1 MAVRPISWNYRYIYY
16 YLQMNEERYNEN
28 AVGLIPG
35 ITRDD
40 ILNSL
45 VIIPPLP
52 EQQKSN

>member
-1 MAVRPISWNYRYIYY
+1 
-16 YLQMNEERYNEN
+16 MNEERYNEN